1 VGRVSVG
8 EEIFSIVTVVKDDV
22 EGLQRTRQSLERQDV
37 SNWEHIVVV
46 ASPHDL
52 CLDLVRTY
60 PSPQTRLVIQI
71 DRGIYS
77 AMNKGWKTARAR
89 YVLFLNAGDELS
101 SRDSL
106 SQVQG
111 ALCSSEAEWAVFGGV
126 VRSEHSDTQVRPLSN
141 ATARDIGFGVAGFM
155 HPSIYYRR
163 DLLTKLGGYNTQ
175 FEVAGDLELNLRA
188 FKLCSPKVA
197 DISTSIFYI
206 GGVSTTRIFTSIF
219 ESGVARTAS
228 MAHYPLWVFE
238 NYLRIGWQVARA
250 LLGRVLHRSPKG
262 SGK

>member
-1 VGRVSVG
+1 MVERF
-8 EEIFSIVTVVKDDV
+8 FSIVTITKDDV
-22 EGLQRTRQSLERQDV
+22 EGLQRTRQSLERQDA
-37 SNWEHIVVV
+37 SNWEHIVVL
-46 ASPHDL
+46 ASSHDL
-52 CLDLVRTY
+52 CLELVRTY
-60 PSPQTRLVIQI
+60 PSPQTRLVLQI
-71 DRGIYS
+71 GRGIYS
-77 AMNKGWKTARAR
+77 AMNQGWKRARAM

-106 SQVQG
+106 SRVQE

-126 VRSEHSDTQVRPLSN
+126 VRSKHSDTQVRPLPN
-141 ATARDIGFGVAGFM
+141 ATARDIGFGIAGFM

-188 FKLCSPKVA
+188 FKLCSPKVE
-197 DISTSIFYI
+197 DVSTSIFYI

-219 ESGVARTAS
+219 ESGVARKTS
-228 MAHYPLWVFE
+228 MAHYPLWGFE

-250 LLGRVLHRSPKG
+250 LLGKVLHRSPKD
-262 SGK
+262 SVK